1 MALLPRKKRF
11 KGVPAPIV
19 PRVPLAGSSQVG
31 EEIKFHEVGIFLVER
46 RMGSSRRRFLS
57 ELARRKGFWVEE
69 LMSESVTHV
78 VSENNTGNEV
88 LEWLEKQNGLC
99 RNGFTATL
107 LDITWFTESMG
118 AGRPLEVENRHQL
131 QVEGAVAVTEELISP
146 YACQR
151 RTSLMNKN
159 RLLTEALKVLAEN
172 AEFSESE
179 GRYLAFSRAS
189 SILKSL
195 PHTVTKVEDLQRIPS
210 LGVHSRKVIKEI
222 LEDGSCSEVE
232 SILHNER
239 YQTLKQFTSI
249 FGVGV
254 KTADKWYR
262 EGLRT
267 LDQLRAS
274 DIKLTRKQEAGL
286 MHHSDLGA
294 QVTRA
299 EADLI
304 KQIVERAVHIFLP
317 HAVVTLAGGFRRGKD
332 FGHDV
337 DLLITH
343 PEEGKEEGIIY
354 QVIKW
359 MASKDLILYHNFTGS
374 SYKAKSMDPEIFD
387 HFEKCLSIFRLK
399 TELVNNLE
407 SEEVSRSDPLAR
419 NETRA
424 TGLADRT
431 ETSRQ
436 GTAAG
441 AGERG
446 WKAMRVDLVV
456 APFSQYAYALLG
468 WTGSRNIFLQATT
481 EEEIFAHLGLEY
493 IPPHERNA

>member
-159 RLLTEALKVLAEN
+159 RLLT
-172 AEFSESE
+172 
-179 GRYLAFSRAS
+179 
-189 SILKSL
+189 
-195 PHTVTKVEDLQRIPS
+195 
-210 LGVHSRKVIKEI
+210 EI

-468 WTGSRNIFLQATT
+468 WTGSRLFERDLRRYAKHLKKMSLCSHSLFDSEQNIFLQATT